1 VNELQGCKSESW
13 LNCLLS
19 LSLSVPRLGSIQCR
33 SPSPQAPW
41 RCYCG
46 ARREEGDARER
57 SEAGIEDEGEK
68 VARIGAEWL
77 QGGKLE
83 ILIAVSFPVLLRITR
98 DVGGLIRRT
107 LMRSAAIRD
116 DVISGHFKHA
126 CSRNPPRFG

>member
-1 VNELQGCKSESW
+1 
-13 LNCLLS
+13 
-19 LSLSVPRLGSIQCR
+19 
-33 SPSPQAPW
+33 
-41 RCYCG
+41 
-46 ARREEGDARER
+46 
-57 SEAGIEDEGEK
+57 